1 MNDDLVSQQMIA
13 MDVPGGGGSGAP
25 GAMSQLPG
33 SFRAHSVLLS
43 CPRSNGTL
51 KNLKQQPPRTI
62 ASAPPKADRRL
73 CA

>member
-13 MDVPGGGGSGAP
+13 MDVPGGG
-25 GAMSQLPG
+25 
-33 SFRAHSVLLS
+33 AHSVLLS

-51 KNLKQQPPRTI
+51 KNLKKQPRRKIP
-62 ASAPPKADRRL
+62 SAPPKADRRL